1 MALSD
6 FNVLK
11 LCCFFVFLASFKF
24 CGHVTQCSALL
35 FITTNILYGFLC
47 AVFAEVMVQ
56 LHQFFLL
63 DGTGMVVKP
72 TCSPHPHYLS
82 NPSSH
87 NEANMSNPII
97 IPCLFNNSG
106 ALSRIFFSS
115 LLRVVLPRPFP
126 FTHAGVSWSFPC
138 SRAPLH
144 GCHSARGG
152 RVCSLLCKKKNM
164 LYDSLHS
171 ALLTYTTTN
180 KIFGGQ

>member
-1 MALSD
+1 MSS
-6 FNVLK
+6 NCVV
-11 LCCFFVFLASFKF
+11 FFVFLASFKF

-47 AVFAEVMVQ
+47 AVFPAVMVQ

-63 DGTGMVVKP
+63 DGTGMVAKLRGE

-115 LLRVVLPRPFP
+115 FLRVVLPHPFP
-126 FTHAGVSWSFPC
+126 LTHAGVSWSFPRF
-138 SRAPLH
+138 RAWLH

-152 RVCSLLCKKKNM
+152 RVCGLLCKKKNM

-171 ALLTYTTTN
+171 TLLTYTTTN

>member
-1 MALSD
+1 MSS
-6 FNVLK
+6 NCVV
-11 LCCFFVFLASFKF
+11 FFVFLASFKF

-47 AVFAEVMVQ
+47 AVFPAVMVQ

-63 DGTGMVVKP
+63 DGTGMVAKLRGE

-106 ALSRIFFSS
+106 ALSRIFFSPLS
-115 LLRVVLPRPFP
+115 THPRWGFLI
-126 FTHAGVSWSFPC
+126 FSTLQSSTSWVSF
-138 SRAPLH
+138 
-144 GCHSARGG
+144 SARGSCL
-152 RVCSLLCKKKNM
+152 RLVM
-164 LYDSLHS
+164 
-171 ALLTYTTTN
+171 
-180 KIFGGQ
+180 

>member
-1 MALSD
+1 MSS
-6 FNVLK
+6 NCV
-11 LCCFFVFLASFKF
+11 VFLFFSLPSNFVVMLHSAALCFSSPLTFCMDSFVLF
-24 CGHVTQCSALL
+24 LL
-35 FITTNILYGFLC
+35 RLWYNYTN
-47 AVFAEVMVQ
+47 
-56 LHQFFLL
+56 FFLL
-63 DGTGMVVKP
+63 DGTGMVAKP

-138 SRAPLH
+138 SRARLH

>member
-1 MALSD
+1 MSSNCA
-6 FNVLK
+6 V
-11 LCCFFVFLASFKF
+11 FFVFLASFKF

-47 AVFAEVMVQ
+47 AVFPAVMEQ

-63 DGTGMVVKP
+63 DGTGMV
-72 TCSPHPHYLS
+72 TRLRGEICSPHPHYLS

-106 ALSRIFFSS
+106 ALSGIFFSS

-126 FTHAGVSWSFPC
+126 LTHAGVSWSFPR
-138 SRAPLH
+138 SRARLH

-152 RVCSLLCKKKNM
+152 HVCGLLCKKKNL